1 LQLGHQAREGNVN
14 SVLRSILTF
23 GQLLEMVLQVA
34 QGIGDGWGG
43 VRRERHLSWSRVI
56 RGPELLAEGDRRAA
70 VH

>member
-1 LQLGHQAREGNVN
+1 M
-14 SVLRSILTF
+14 F

-43 VRRERHLSWSRVI
+43 ICRKQHLSWSRVI
-56 RGPELLAEGDRRAA
+56 RGLELLAEGNWRVA

>member
-1 LQLGHQAREGNVN
+1 
-14 SVLRSILTF
+14 VLRSVLTF

-43 VRRERHLSWSRVI
+43 VRRERHLSWSGVI
-56 RGPELLAEGDRRAA
+56 REPELLAEGDRRAA